1 MNKELKYLKIFEAFE
16 SIKLSKTLNYIKDPK
31 SKNTFME
38 LLKTIANQ
46 MDLPLSK
53 YSDEYFQ
60 YLPFNKAL
68 SLNFTIGDE
77 PCDATSEQSYPGF
90 GVPGCSC
97 DKGMVDRKWG
107 RSVRKAKCT
116 VCNGTGIKKKSVYP
130 IKWLKFWF
138 DKDGK
143 YITTTGTDGQ
153 VRNQIIKTY
162 PKNYSMPSYPIST
175 NESDYDVIKTLSLS
189 DMRDIPKGT
198 IVKIKIGDPKRWVIG
213 LVWKDPGSTKPY
225 IIQNECDG
233 STPDNSERVE
243 WQPYGRY
250 SWVIGG
256 PGDYS
261 GEIKELKLKASA
273 ESKILKIGSE
283 EEDLDDK
290 VDPYTW
296 NAPVNVRYS
305 SLSLTND
312 SNVEKLI
319 SNAHFA
325 LVLNYLDIKASEF
338 KTKSEISQEREQSKK
353 GASAFISDQEVR
365 EKNIQRYIDEISKR
379 LSIPND
385 IKELGKTVQ
394 RFMGGPYLGIY
405 ILRSR
410 NVGEFSSFVEYF
422 YKFMTLPEGD
432 SDKEYYLSRALEYFR
447 NVVDKN
453 LKFNSELTM
462 SIKEIRNM
470 IRKDDRQE
478 LEPVLDDLLELNRI
492 IINKFQNFEYET
504 LEDLEIFLEKIQSIR
519 KVYRDSERLRIRDL
533 YYFTEHMN
541 NPGRAYSYLNDIT
554 STENTLLKIQKFKK
568 FVERI

>member
-90 GVPGCSC
+90 GVPGASC

-153 VRNQIIKTY
+153 VRNQ
-162 PKNYSMPSYPIST
+162 
-175 NESDYDVIKTLSLS
+175 
-189 DMRDIPKGT
+189 
-198 IVKIKIGDPKRWVIG
+198 
-213 LVWKDPGSTKPY
+213 
-225 IIQNECDG
+225 
-233 STPDNSERVE
+233 
-243 WQPYGRY
+243 
-250 SWVIGG
+250 
-256 PGDYS
+256 
-261 GEIKELKLKASA
+261 ASA

-410 NVGEFSSFVEYF
+410 NVSEFSSFVEYF

-447 NVVDKN
+447 HVVDKN

-478 LEPVLDDLLELNRI
+478 LDPVLDDLLELNRI

>member
-68 SLNFTIGDE
+68 NLNFTVGDE
-77 PCDATSEQSYPGF
+77 PCNATSEQSYSDF
-90 GVPGCSC
+90 GVPGATC
-97 DKGMVDRKWG
+97 DKGMIDRKWG
-107 RSVRKAKCT
+107 RSIRKAKCT
-116 VCNGTGIKKKSVYP
+116 VCDGTGIKKKSVYP

-153 VRNQIIKTY
+153 VRKQVEKYY
-162 PKNYSMPSYPIST
+162 PQSYNMPSYPIST
-175 NESDYDVIKTLSLS
+175 NESDYDVVKTLSLA
-189 DMRDIPKGT
+189 DIRAIPKGT
-198 IVKIKIGDPKRWVIG
+198 IVKIKIGDPKRWIIG
-213 LVWKDPGSTKPY
+213 LVWKDPDSTKPY

-233 STPDNSERVE
+233 STPDNSSRYE
-243 WQPYGRY
+243 WESYGRY

-256 PGDYS
+256 PSDYS
-261 GEIKELKLKASA
+261 GEITELKLKPNG
-273 ESKILKIGSE
+273 ILKIGSE
-283 EEDLDDK
+283 EEDLNDR

-296 NAPVNVRYS
+296 NAPLNVRYGNF
-305 SLSLTND
+305 SLTND

-338 KTKSEISQEREQSKK
+338 KTKREISTEREQSKE
-353 GASAFISDQEVR
+353 GASAFISDQEFR

-379 LSIPND
+379 LSISND
-385 IKELGKTVQ
+385 IKELGKTIQ
-394 RFMGGPYLGIY
+394 RFMGGPFLGIY
-405 ILRSR
+405 ILRGR
-410 NVGEFSSFVEYF
+410 NFGEFSSFVEYF
-422 YKFMTLPEGD
+422 YKFITLPEDD
-432 SDKEYYLSRALEYFR
+432 SDKDYYLSRCLEYLR
-447 NVVDKN
+447 HVIDKN

-462 SIKEIRNM
+462 SINEIRYK

-478 LEPVLDDLLELNRI
+478 LEPVLDDFMELNKI

-533 YYFTEHMN
+533 YYFTENMN
-541 NPGRAYSYLNDIT
+541 TPARAYSTLNGIT
-554 STENTLLKIQKFKK
+554 STENILLKIQKFKK
-568 FVERI
+568 FVERL